1 MKIDFSI
8 LWVDDNRDFVDSL
21 KPQLNKWMDEH
32 GLGLTIHWRPGEAG
46 IYTDLTKN
54 EVELIVL
61 DYKLK
66 GGKKGDA
73 IISEIREKGFLEDI
87 IFYTTDAIPN
97 NMFEVPPDGVFFVAR
112 GDAKDRIKDLISLKI
127 RRSSD
132 LATLRG
138 WIVADAIELESI
150 MGNVLAKCFKD
161 MQVLFTER
169 VLVEEGMFDFGKKHK
184 VLNGILK
191 DKIAFLN
198 KEQPKSQILLKL
210 QACKK
215 ILNFFPSEI
224 IEIRNALAHQMAEVA
239 ETGHKKIK
247 TKTKDAK
254 DIVITPEQCVKIRK
268 DVRKHFDNLLALE
281 RLV

>member
-8 LWVDDNRDFVDSL
+8 LWVDDNKDFVESL
-21 KPQLNKWMDEH
+21 RPQLNKWMDDH
-32 GLGLTIHWRPGEAG
+32 GLGLTIHWHPGEAG
-46 IYTDLTKN
+46 VYADLTKY

-73 IISEIREKGFLEDI
+73 IISEIRAKGFFEDI

-112 GDAKDRIKDLISLKI
+112 GDAKDRIKDLIGVKI
-127 RRSSD
+127 RRASD

-138 WIVADAIELESI
+138 WIVADAIELEAI
-150 MGNVLAKCFKD
+150 MGRVLARCFKD
-161 MQVLFTER
+161 MEVLFRDR

-191 DKIAFLN
+191 DQIAILN
-198 KEQPKSQILLKL
+198 KDQPKSQVLPQM

-215 ILNFFPSEI
+215 ILDAFPKEI
-224 IEIRNALAHQMAEVA
+224 IEVRNALAHQMAEIS

-247 TKTKDAK
+247 TKNKEAK
-254 DIVITPEQCVKIRK
+254 EIIITPDQCVAIRK
-268 DVRKHFDNLLALE
+268 NVRKHLDNLLALE
-281 RLV
+281 ALV

>member
-8 LWVDDNRDFVDSL
+8 LWVDDNKDFVESL
-21 KPQLNKWMDEH
+21 RPQLDKWMDEH
-32 GLGLTIHWRPGEAG
+32 GLGLTIHWHPGEAG
-46 IYTDLTKN
+46 VYADLTKH

-73 IISEIREKGFLEDI
+73 IISEIRAQGFFEDI

-97 NMFEVPPDGVFFVAR
+97 DMFDVPPDGVFFVAR
-112 GDAKDRIKDLISLKI
+112 GDAKDRIKDLIKVKI
-127 RRSSD
+127 RRASD

-138 WIVADAIELESI
+138 WIVADAIELEAI
-150 MGNVLAKCFKD
+150 MGRVLAKCFKD
-161 MQVLFTER
+161 MEVLFRDR

-191 DKIAFLN
+191 DQIAILN
-198 KEQPKSQILLKL
+198 KDHPKSQVLPQM

-215 ILNFFPSEI
+215 ILDAFPKEI
-224 IEIRNALAHQMAEVA
+224 IEVRNALAHQMAEIS

-247 TKTKDAK
+247 TKTKEAK
-254 DIVITPEQCVKIRK
+254 EIVITPEECVVIRK
-268 DVRKHFDNLLALE
+268 SVRKHLDNLLALE
-281 RLV
+281 ALV

>member
-8 LWVDDNRDFVDSL
+8 LWVDDNKDFVESL
-21 KPQLNKWMDEH
+21 RPQLNKWMDDH
-32 GLGLTIHWRPGEAG
+32 GLGLTIHWHPGEAG
-46 IYTDLTKN
+46 VYADLTKH

-73 IISEIREKGFLEDI
+73 IISEIRGKGFLEDI
-87 IFYTTDAIPN
+87 VFYTTDAIPN
-97 NMFEVPPDGVFFVAR
+97 DIFDLSPSGVFFADR
-112 GDAKDRIKDLISLKI
+112 GDAKDLIKDLIGVKI
-127 RRSSD
+127 RRASD

-150 MGNVLAKCFKD
+150 MGRVLAKCFKD
-161 MQVLFTER
+161 MEVLFRDR

-191 DKIAFLN
+191 DQIAILN
-198 KEQPKSQILLKL
+198 NQPKSQALPKL

-215 ILNFFPSEI
+215 ILDAFPKEI
-224 IEIRNALAHQMAEVA
+224 IEVRNALAHQMAEID

-247 TKTKDAK
+247 TKTKEAK
-254 DIVITPEQCVKIRK
+254 EIVITPDECVAIRK
-268 DVRKHFDNLLALE
+268 NVRKHLDNLLSLEAL
-281 RLV
+281 V

>member
-8 LWVDDNRDFVDSL
+8 LWVDDNKDFVESL
-21 KPQLNKWMDEH
+21 RPQLNKWMDDH
-32 GLGLTIHWRPGEAG
+32 GLGLTIHWHPGEAG
-46 IYTDLTKN
+46 VYADLTKH

-73 IISEIREKGFLEDI
+73 IISEIREKGFFEDI

-97 NMFEVPPDGVFFVAR
+97 DMFAVPPDGVFFVAR
-112 GDAKDRIKDLISLKI
+112 GDAKDRIKDLIGVKI
-127 RRSSD
+127 RRASD

-138 WIVADAIELESI
+138 WIVADAIELEAI
-150 MGNVLAKCFKD
+150 MGRVLAKCFKD
-161 MQVLFTER
+161 MEVLFRDR

-191 DKIAFLN
+191 DQIAILN
-198 KEQPKSQILLKL
+198 KVQPKSQALPKL
-210 QACKK
+210 QSCKK
-215 ILNFFPSEI
+215 ILDAFPKEI
-224 IEIRNALAHQMAEVA
+224 IEVRNALAHQMAEIA

-247 TKTKDAK
+247 TKTKEAK
-254 DIVITPEQCVKIRK
+254 EIVITPEGCVTIRK
-268 DVRKHFDNLLALE
+268 NVRKHLDNLLALE
-281 RLV
+281 ALV